1 MRASLTILLVAFC
14 ACSEPTP
21 SAQPTPPGPVVDAA
35 PAHRPVPPPTY
46 MDVAAERRVI
56 AIGDVHGD
64 QRAARNA
71 LRLAGVI
78 DANDNWSGSQDI
90 VVQVGDQLDR
100 GDDERSILVWFAQL
114 ADQAFEAGGGFY
126 ALNGNH
132 ETMNV
137 SLDFRYVT
145 PGGYEDF
152 ADVPVP
158 ADPEIDQLPLSEQ
171 GRAAAFRP
179 GGPFALML
187 AEQNTVM
194 VVGRNVFVHGG
205 VLPQHFGRGLRNI
218 NADVQAWMRG
228 ELGKPSAIRGD
239 ESLVWSRHFSRD
251 TTPEHC
257 ALLAET
263 LDLAGAD
270 RMIVAHTVQ
279 DGGIN
284 SVCGEQVWRVDVG
297 LAAHY
302 GGSTEVLEI
311 QGDVVRVLSTGG

>member
-1 MRASLTILLVAFC
+1 MRGFVVVLLTS
-14 ACSEPTP
+14 ACTGTEATDESRPLQPDDVSTP
-21 SAQPTPPGPVVDAA
+21 LT
-35 PAHRPVPPPTY
+35 RPVPPPTY
-46 MDVAAERRVI
+46 QDIEPGRRVI

-64 QRAARNA
+64 RTAAQRA

-78 DANDNWSGSQDI
+78 DADDNWSGSQDM

-100 GDDERSILVWFAQL
+100 GDDEREILVWFAQL
-114 ADQAFEAGGGFY
+114 ADQAFAAGGGFY

-145 PGGYEDF
+145 PRGYSDF

-158 ADPEIDQLPLSEQ
+158 SDPEFDELPPEER
-171 GRAAAFRP
+171 GRTAAFRP
-179 GGPFALML
+179 GGPFAMML
-187 AEQNTVM
+187 AEQNTVI
-194 VVGRNVFVHGG
+194 VLGRTVFVHGG
-205 VLPQHFGRGLRNI
+205 VLPQHFDKGLRTL
-218 NADVQAWMRG
+218 NAEVQAWMRG
-228 ELGKPSAIRGD
+228 ERGKPAAVRGD

-251 TTPEHC
+251 TGPEQC
-257 ALLAET
+257 ALLAES

-270 RMIVAHTVQ
+270 RMVVAHTVQ
-279 DGGIN
+279 SGGIN

-297 LAAHY
+297 LAEHY

-311 QGDVVRVLSTGG
+311 QDDVVRILRVGN

>member
-1 MRASLTILLVAFC
+1 MRWLVVLLLAG
-14 ACSEPTP
+14 ACTTPGTADAPQP
-21 SAQPTPPGPVVDAA
+21 SAA
-35 PAHRPVPPPTY
+35 PNADEPQVRPVPPPTY
-46 MDVAAERRVI
+46 QDIEPDRRVI

-64 QRAARNA
+64 RVAAQRA

-78 DANDNWSGSQDI
+78 DANDNWSGSQDL

-100 GDDERSILVWFAQL
+100 GDDEREILIWFARL
-114 ADQAFEAGGGFY
+114 AEQAFAAGGGFY

-132 ETMNV
+132 ETMNI

-145 PGGYEDF
+145 PGGYSDF
-152 ADVPVP
+152 DDVPIP
-158 ADPEIDQLPLSEQ
+158 ADPEIEALPANER
-171 GRAAAFRP
+171 GRAAAFKP
-179 GGPFALML
+179 GGPFAMML

-194 VVGRNVFVHGG
+194 VLGRTVFVHGG
-205 VLPQHFGRGLRNI
+205 VLPQHFDRGLRTL
-218 NADVQAWMRG
+218 NADIQSWMRG
-228 ELGKPSAIRGD
+228 ERGKPSAVRGD

-251 TTPEHC
+251 TGAEQC
-257 ALLAET
+257 ALLAQS

-270 RMIVAHTVQ
+270 RMVVAHTVQ
-279 DGGIN
+279 SGGIN

-311 QGDVVRVLSTGG
+311 QDDVVRVLRARR

>member
-1 MRASLTILLVAFC
+1 MMRWLFILLVVG
-14 ACSEPTP
+14 ACTVPAAHDEP
-21 SAQPTPPGPVVDAA
+21 QPPVTTDTQV
-35 PAHRPVPPPTY
+35 PATRPVPPPTY
-46 MDVAAERRVI
+46 QDLEPGRRLI

-64 QRAARNA
+64 RLAAQRA

-78 DANDNWSGSQDI
+78 DANDNWSGSQDM

-100 GDDERSILVWFAQL
+100 GDDEREILIWFAEL
-114 ADQAFEAGGGFY
+114 AEQAFAAGGGFY

-145 PGGYEDF
+145 PGGYTDF

-158 ADPEIDQLPLSEQ
+158 SDPEFDELPPEER
-171 GRAAAFRP
+171 GRTAAFRP
-179 GGPFALML
+179 GGPFAMML
-187 AEQNTVM
+187 AEQNTVI
-194 VVGRNVFVHGG
+194 VLGRTVFVHGG
-205 VLPQHFGRGLRNI
+205 VLPQHFDKGLRAL
-218 NADVQAWMRG
+218 NAEVQAWMRG
-228 ELGKPSAIRGD
+228 ERGKPSAVRGD

-251 TTPEHC
+251 TGAEQC
-257 ALLAET
+257 ALLAES

-270 RMIVAHTVQ
+270 RMVVAHTVQ
-279 DGGIN
+279 SGGIN

-311 QGDVVRVLSTGG
+311 QDDVVRVLRVGR

>member
-1 MRASLTILLVAFC
+1 MRRLVVLLLAVAC
-14 ACSEPTP
+14 TTPGTADTPQPPVAPDAYEP
-21 SAQPTPPGPVVDAA
+21 PV
-35 PAHRPVPPPTY
+35 RQVPPPTY
-46 MDVAAERRVI
+46 QDIEPDRRVI

-64 QRAARNA
+64 RSAAQRA

-78 DANDNWSGSQDI
+78 DANDNWSGSQDL

-100 GDDERSILVWFAQL
+100 GDDEREILIWFARL
-114 ADQAFEAGGGFY
+114 AEQAFDAGGGFY

-132 ETMNV
+132 ETMNI

-145 PGGYEDF
+145 PGGYTDF
-152 ADVPVP
+152 ADVPIP
-158 ADPEIDQLPLSEQ
+158 SDPEIEALPPNER
-171 GRAAAFRP
+171 GRAAAFKP
-179 GGPFALML
+179 GGPFAMML

-194 VVGRNVFVHGG
+194 VLGRTVFVHGG
-205 VLPQHFGRGLRNI
+205 VLPQHFDRGLRTL
-218 NADVQAWMRG
+218 NADIQSWMRG
-228 ELGKPSAIRGD
+228 ERGKPSAVRGD

-251 TTPEHC
+251 TGAEQC
-257 ALLAET
+257 ALLAQS

-270 RMIVAHTVQ
+270 RMVVAHTVQ
-279 DGGIN
+279 SGGIN

-311 QGDVVRVLSTGG
+311 QDDVVRVLRAGR

>member
-1 MRASLTILLVAFC
+1 M
-14 ACSEPTP
+14 
-21 SAQPTPPGPVVDAA
+21 
-35 PAHRPVPPPTY
+35 
-46 MDVAAERRVI
+46 
-56 AIGDVHGD
+56 
-64 QRAARNA
+64 
-71 LRLAGVI
+71 I
-78 DANDNWSGSQDI
+78 DAQDNWSGSQDL
-90 VVQVGDQLDR
+90 VVQVGDQVDR
-100 GDDERSILVWFAQL
+100 GNDERAILVWFDQL
-114 ADQAFEAGGGFY
+114 ADQAFAAGGGFY

-145 PGGYEDF
+145 PGGYVDF

-158 ADPEIDQLPLSEQ
+158 ADLEIDQLPENER

-187 AEQNTVM
+187 ANQNTVM
-194 VVGRNVFVHGG
+194 VVGRTVFVHGG
-205 VLPQHFGRGLRNI
+205 VLPQHFIAGLRNI
-218 NADVQAWMRG
+218 NAEVQAWMRG
-228 ELGKPSAIRGD
+228 EQGKPSAIRGD

-251 TTPEHC
+251 TTAEHC

-270 RMIVAHTVQ
+270 RMVVAHTVQ

-302 GGSTEVLEI
+302 GGSTQVLEI
-311 QGDVVRVLSTGG
+311 QGDVVRVLSAGG